1 VAGFEQFG
9 EDPRDG
15 VQAAFP
21 QMPAA
26 LGRRSGFQLLSWTQ
40 ETIVA
45 VPQELPAPKPK
56 RKYTLLPVLVVLFL
70 VSYGLMAMLVVEQD
84 RTIGSQRSLIT
95 SLFSDSTE
103 LTTLKGKLFQQQ
115 HPQPQAE
122 AGTRSQAQPSTQA
135 PMTQSPTTQAPT
147 TQDTPGGTAQSS
159 HSASKLRTP
168 LPKNPPLGI
177 ADVVDGRRIVKSI

>member
-1 VAGFEQFG
+1 
-9 EDPRDG
+9 
-15 VQAAFP
+15 
-21 QMPAA
+21 MPAT
-26 LGRRSGFQLLSWTQ
+26 LGRRLGFQLLSWTQ
-40 ETIVA
+40 DAVVA

-56 RKYTLLPVLVVLFL
+56 RKYSLLPVLVVLFL

-115 HPQPQAE
+115 HPQPQA
-122 AGTRSQAQPSTQA
+122 GAQSPSTQA
-135 PMTQSPTTQAPT
+135 PTTQAPT
-147 TQDTPGGTAQSS
+147 TQDAPGGSA
-159 HSASKLRTP
+159 HSASKLRKP